1 MKNNG
6 NQKTR
11 GRILLTSMV
20 VLFICLI
27 LAITFIVRQFMGLN
41 ASVEYERTVFI
52 SQIAEQM
59 KNNVMAS
66 RKNHLEN
73 TRNFAAVLDET
84 EPENFGEVGSLFPN
98 YMDNES
104 VNRLFFLS
112 SECELYGIDGV
123 KQWASL
129 PYDDY
134 FLDVLSSE
142 YTSDFIRIGM
152 NQEFMVYSV
161 LLSDPVT
168 IDGHEIAAILY
179 GWDSSEY
186 RATLSS
192 RLFEEKSSSLLVGKS
207 GNIAIY
213 PEDEDS
219 ETYGYNIFSYLTK
232 QGMREDSLE
241 MIRELLAGTEDR
253 TVLCEVNGSRWL
265 FSSAY
270 YSEQYSIFIML
281 PIQTTSA
288 GTYQNLYGL
297 IAGVVVSFLILFM
310 IVGTI
315 LFSVAMRQRAQQ
327 ERELQTVLLMKT
339 AQAKNEFLAKMS
351 HDIRTPLNG
360 IIGMNYIASTKVAPE
375 CTEVVECLNK
385 VDIAAKYLLGILND
399 ILDMSKI
406 ESGELRLAAN
416 PFSLESLCD
425 GIEPLVLSQIE
436 GKDVHFIMDVPT
448 HMDCDYIGDEL
459 RLKQI
464 LVNLLSNAVKFTKR
478 GSVTLS
484 IRIHPYAGGMDEVIF
499 SVRDTGKGMTKE
511 FMDHIFSPFTQE
523 NDSIAANYGGS
534 GLGLSIVKSYV
545 EMMGGTITV
554 VSELEKGSEFTVTL
568 LLEETKQERWETME
582 PQELKKDSSYTGK
595 RLLLCEDNDLNAEI
609 AEMILGEFHLNV
621 DRAENG
627 RMGVE
632 LFENSDLGYY
642 SMIFMDVRMPEM
654 DGYEATR
661 AIRALDRPDAKLVP
675 ICALS
680 ANAFADDI
688 RQSMEAGMNTH
699 LAKPL
704 DVTLLT
710 EVLNKYLGQGE
721 KYK

>member
-1 MKNNG
+1 MKHNG
-6 NQKTR
+6 NQKTQ
-11 GRILLTSMV
+11 GRMLLISMA
-20 VLFICLI
+20 VLFMCLI

-98 YMDNES
+98 YMGNES

-112 SECELYGIDGV
+112 SDCELYGIDGV

-161 LLSDPVT
+161 LLPDPVT

-253 TVLCEVNGSRWL
+253 TVLCEVNGGRWL

-327 ERELQTVLLMKT
+327 ERELQTALLMKT

-406 ESGELRLAAN
+406 ESGELRLTAN

-448 HMDCDYIGDEL
+448 HLDCDYIGDEL

-484 IRIHPYAGGMDEVIF
+484 IRIHPSVGGMDEVVF

-568 LLEETKQERWETME
+568 LLEETKPERRGTME
-582 PQELKKDSSYTGK
+582 SQELKKDSSYTGK

-661 AIRALDRPDAKLVP
+661 AIRALERPDAKLIP

-680 ANAFADDI
+680 ANAFSDDI
-688 RQSMEAGMNTH
+688 RQSMEAGMNAH

-704 DVTLLT
+704 DVPLLAD
-710 EVLNKYLGQGE
+710 VLKKYLGQGE
-721 KYK
+721 KSE

>member
-484 IRIHPYAGGMDEVIF
+484 IRIHPSAGGMDEVIF

-721 KYK
+721 KYE

>member
-484 IRIHPYAGGMDEVIF
+484 IRIHPSAGGMDEVIF